1 MVLEVYYDIRCSE
14 EGHEVAVAV
23 AVAVVIAVLAM
34 SSAVVDERESVWLI
48 YAMTMMISVVVIVP
62 PGHLTV
68 VSGAV
73 VQTAWIGHQH

>member
-1 MVLEVYYDIRCSE
+1 MVLEVYYGMRCSE

-23 AVAVVIAVLAM
+23 AVAVVVLAM
-34 SSAVVDERESVWLI
+34 SSAVVNERESVWLI

>member
-1 MVLEVYYDIRCSE
+1 MVLEVYYDMRCSE

-23 AVAVVIAVLAM
+23 AVAVVVLAM

>member
-23 AVAVVIAVLAM
+23 AVAVVVLAM
-34 SSAVVDERESVWLI
+34 SSAVVNERESVWLI

>member
-1 MVLEVYYDIRCSE
+1 MVLEVYYDMRCSE

-23 AVAVVIAVLAM
+23 AVVIVVLAM

-48 YAMTMMISVVVIVP
+48 YAMRMMISVVVIVP

>member
-1 MVLEVYYDIRCSE
+1 MVLEVYYDMRCSE
-14 EGHEVAVAV
+14 GGHEVAVAV
-23 AVAVVIAVLAM
+23 AVVTVVLAM